1 MNIFRHVDVFICHD
15 SPLVCAGLVA
25 TVREQPDL
33 RVTVGSA
40 PPDTAALAAGRCDV
54 LVADYDAGLQFLD
67 AMSASRHASEGTV
80 PRLLVVTSKLGE
92 WDIRH
97 AMARGVHGYLL
108 LGCPAERL
116 VDAVRSL
123 ARGGRCFDD
132 AVSARMADSL
142 IHAALTRRENDV
154 LQLMSH
160 GAGNKDIARS
170 LDIQLGTVKAHVKA
184 ILEKLQVRTRTQAVV
199 VAEHRGLLRA
209 PVADDVAFDRL
220 RDPGHGRA
228 AFPAHALLETA

>member
-15 SPLVCAGLVA
+15 SPLVSAGLAA
-25 TVREQPDL
+25 TLREQPEL
-33 RVTVGSA
+33 RVGVGAS
-40 PPDTAALAAGRCDV
+40 PPEAATACDV
-54 LVADYDAGLQFLD
+54 LVADYDTGLQFLD
-67 AMSASRHASEGTV
+67 ALPAARYAADTPP

-160 GAGNKDIARS
+160 GAGNKDIARR

-209 PVADDVAFDRL
+209 SPSDDVAMDRMREL
-220 RDPGHGRA
+220 
-228 AFPAHALLETA
+228 AHARACLPTPALLGAG

>member
-15 SPLVCAGLVA
+15 SPLVSAGLAA
-25 TVREQPDL
+25 TLREQPDL
-33 RVTVGSA
+33 RVAVGTS
-40 PPDTAALAAGRCDV
+40 PPDAAAACDV
-54 LVADYDAGLQFLD
+54 LVADYTTGLQFLD
-67 AMSASRHASEGTV
+67 AMPAARRAADAPM

-97 AMARGVHGYLL
+97 AMACGVHGYLL

-160 GAGNKDIARS
+160 GAGNKDIARR

-209 PVADDVAFDRL
+209 SPADDVAMDRMREL
-220 RDPGHGRA
+220 GYARA
-228 AFPAHALLETA
+228 GLPAPALLGTS